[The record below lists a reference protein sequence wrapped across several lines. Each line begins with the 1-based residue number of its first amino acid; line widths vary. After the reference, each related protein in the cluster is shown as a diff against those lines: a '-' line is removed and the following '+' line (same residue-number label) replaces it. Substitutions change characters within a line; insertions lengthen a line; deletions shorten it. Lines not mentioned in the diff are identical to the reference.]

1 MLRPPCLLVLLYALL
16 SKATLSS
23 FCFDDE
29 DDDGDDVKDDDEG
42 EIVNNAAVG
51 VSSLGGLLR

>member
-1 MLRPPCLLVLLYALL
+1 MYALL

-42 EIVNNAAVG
+42 EIVVINAVG